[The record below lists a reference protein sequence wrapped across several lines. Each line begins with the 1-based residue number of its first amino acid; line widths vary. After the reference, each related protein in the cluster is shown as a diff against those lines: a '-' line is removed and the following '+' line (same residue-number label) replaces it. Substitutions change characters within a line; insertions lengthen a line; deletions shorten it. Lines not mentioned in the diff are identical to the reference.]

1 MAERRMFAKSIID
14 SDLFL
19 DMPATTQMLYFHLAM
34 RADDDGFINN
44 PKRIMRM
51 IGSSDD
57 DMRILISKQFVIN
70 FDSGVIVIRHWKMHN
85 YIQKDRYKPTI
96 CEEKKQLK
104 FEKNLVYQLSTDGIP
119 DDNHTDDSLGTSC
132 IQSVSSVDTQY
143 RLGKDRDR
151 LDKVRLGEDNI
162 YGDEN
167 VPEPKKKP
175 TKKFKKPTLEE
186 VKAYCSERKNNVDAE
201 KFIDYYESNGWH
213 VGKNPMKDWKAA
225 VRTWERNN
233 YGGYKNGTGYENTPD
248 YSNEEGLI

>member
-57 DMRILISKQFVIN
+57 DMKILISKQFIIP
-70 FDSGVIVIRHWKMHN
+70 FDSGIVVIRHWKIHN
-85 YIQKDRYKPTI
+85 YIRSDRYKPSI
-96 CEEKKQLK
+96 YKEKQQLK
-104 FEKNLVYQLSTDGIP
+104 FEGNLVYQLSPDGIP
-119 DDNHTDDSLGTSC
+119 DDNQVGDKM
-132 IQSVSSVDTQY
+132 DTQY
-143 RLGKDRDR
+143 KLDKDIDRDR
-151 LDKVRLGEDNI
+151 LDKDNNI

-167 VPEPKKKP
+167 VPQPKKKP